1 MINNN
6 TSNIEK
12 MSKETCISDEL
23 NEQKTN
29 QAEVIQQTMTQE
41 VSMHTDGLYVVY
53 SFAVAPEDLLMLNNE
68 IYMYIL
74 AIRYLRDKYKECSFE
89 IIEDEYFHDEVIV
102 TSAEQTYSWNER
114 SLVKI
119 DYSDADSLPVDFPST
134 IAPELVKHGGFMK
147 LFVSRCPNYR
157 KRLPDAPLYLEVKI
171 QFDAHFNFMIGDKE
185 RFNFFKIRV
194 MDDWPDLWRFC
205 LIYDG
210 RYIPATSFTTY
221 EKIEVTLKAYRK
233 VKLKVPPFVV
243 DGVSF
248 FTPSFRRMWYRLVSN
263 PPFFNDILSIVK

>member
-1 MINNN
+1 
-6 TSNIEK
+6 
-12 MSKETCISDEL
+12 
-23 NEQKTN
+23 
-29 QAEVIQQTMTQE
+29 
-41 VSMHTDGLYVVY
+41 
-53 SFAVAPEDLLMLNNE
+53 
-68 IYMYIL
+68 
-74 AIRYLRDKYKECSFE
+74 
-89 IIEDEYFHDEVIV
+89 
-102 TSAEQTYSWNER
+102 
-114 SLVKI
+114 
-119 DYSDADSLPVDFPST
+119 
-134 IAPELVKHGGFMK
+134 MK

-210 RYIPATSFTTY
+210 RYIPATS
-221 EKIEVTLKAYRK
+221 
-233 VKLKVPPFVV
+233 LKVPPFVV